1 MIYKR
6 NTVGG
11 NMAYLILKE
20 MIIENFKNI
29 DKKTITFDS
38 DSTHTLYKTTVTGIH
53 TVDYESKGCG
63 FDSCSARH

>member
-1 MIYKR
+1 MNLLKPLNTSRFTMIYKR

-29 DKKTITFDS
+29 DKKTITFD
-38 DSTHTLYKTTVTGIH
+38 YQNNIF
-53 TVDYESKGCG
+53 YI
-63 FDSCSARH
+63 